1 MVSIVHNRFLR
12 IHISTGGNKLAKSLL
27 RQPCLQKEG
36 ESNARRFLCVVCFLF
51 TEPVFLEALLEKEG

>member
-1 MVSIVHNRFLR
+1 M
-12 IHISTGGNKLAKSLL
+12 LAKSLL

-36 ESNARRFLCVVCFLF
+36 ESNARRFLCVVCLLF